1 MLLLLYYRELKDT
14 SDSCI
19 IRGKVGEK
27 SFNVTI
33 SEQTFFFFFGK
44 GLTLLEIRVYICFLQ
59 EWLQV
64 SSLICHILKIV
75 VGNRFTGVLGGG
87 FVKCT
92 CLFLSFLYAADG
104 LQKKTTVAGCW
115 PSRWDEV
122 PL

>member
-87 FVKCT
+87 
-92 CLFLSFLYAADG
+92 L
-104 LQKKTTVAGCW
+104 
-115 PSRWDEV
+115 
-122 PL
+122 